1 MTRPAD
7 DTRARILKAAVPLFA
22 RHGYAGAS
30 VRAIVARARVNQAA
44 INYHFDGKEGL
55 YHAVLVLAFAA
66 LTRDVDLDPA
76 MLADLPREAALR
88 RFVRAQLRPLAER
101 DDVANY
107 LQIFN
112 WETVHPTPVFKT
124 FLSREAAPFL
134 SLATDLIRRFLPP
147 QASGKTALIGAIWLL
162 GQCSVFVRNREQF
175 AIAGSP
181 LRIAVDERLVDEL
194 AELISGWAI
203 GGLAR
208 CAEGV

>member
-7 DTRARILKAAVPLFA
+7 ETRARILKAAVPLFA

-30 VRAIVARARVNQAA
+30 VRAIVTRARVNQAA
-44 INYHFDGKEGL
+44 INYHFEGKDGL
-55 YHAVLVLAFAA
+55 YQAVLALAFAA

-76 MLADLPREAALR
+76 TLADLPREAALK
-88 RFVRAQLRPLAER
+88 RFVRAQLRPLAAR
-101 DDVANY
+101 DDVALY

-112 WETVHPTPVFKT
+112 WETVHPTPVFKA

-147 QASGKTALIGAIWLL
+147 QASPKTALIGAIWLL

-181 LRIAVDERLVDEL
+181 LRMVVDERFLDEL

-208 CAEGV
+208 CGEGA